1 MLDHAPVE
9 GLEPVGRE
17 PHRVRGWLASLD
29 IAEEVLACVSLV
41 LVVLAVAW
49 GVLTRYV
56 TAQPAPWAGE
66 VAVMAFA
73 WLVFLGSAAGFKRGM
88 HASVDLLTARLPGMI
103 RRPLEILVDLAVLAF
118 AAYVVW
124 LGIEFTNRNLDN
136 PSPVLRLP
144 MSIIYLPVALCFASI
159 GIRLAARLVIRF
171 CGQDRASK

>member
-1 MLDHAPVE
+1 VLEHAPVE

-17 PHRVRGWLASLD
+17 PHHTRGFPAALD
-29 IAEEVLACVSLV
+29 LAEEVLACAALV

-66 VAVMAFA
+66 VAGMAFA

-88 HASVDLLTARLPGMI
+88 HASVDLLTARLPGMV
-103 RRPLEILVDLAVLAF
+103 RRSLEIVVDLAVLAF
-118 AAYVVW
+118 ATYVVW
-124 LGIEFTNRNLDN
+124 LGLEFTNRNLDN

-144 MSIIYLPVALCFASI
+144 MSITYLPVALCFASI
-159 GIRLAARLVIRF
+159 GIRMAARIVSGMWR
-171 CGQDRASK
+171 GGYPP

>member
-1 MLDHAPVE
+1 MLEHAPVE

-17 PHRVRGWLASLD
+17 PHHTRGFPAALD
-29 IAEEVLACVSLV
+29 LAEEVLACAALV

-88 HASVDLLTARLPGMI
+88 HASVDLLTARLSGMV
-103 RRPLEILVDLAVLAF
+103 RRPLEIVVDLTVLAF

-124 LGIEFTNRNLDN
+124 LGLEFTNRNLDN
-136 PSPVLRLP
+136 PGPVLRLP
-144 MSIIYLPVALCFASI
+144 MSIIYLPVALCFASV
-159 GIRLAARLVIRF
+159 AVRLVVRLLT
-171 CGQDRASK
+171 GLREARP

>member
-1 MLDHAPVE
+1 MVEHAPVE

-17 PHRVRGWLASLD
+17 PQHARGFPAALD
-29 IAEEVLACVSLV
+29 MAEEVLACAALV

-66 VAVMAFA
+66 VAGMAFA

-88 HASVDLLTARLPGMI
+88 HASVDLLTARLPGMV
-103 RRPLEILVDLAVLAF
+103 RRSLEIVVDLAVLAF

-124 LGIEFTNRNLDN
+124 LGLEFTNRNLDN

-144 MSIIYLPVALCFASI
+144 MSIIYLPVTLGFASI
-159 GIRLAARLVIRF
+159 TFRQAIRLLRDLRS
-171 CGQDRASK
+171 QERTP